1 MTTLPPRILVL
12 SWLGLLALLTLTVF
26 LSYQPLGNFNLV
38 VALAIACTKVFMV
51 AAIFMELRE
60 RSALTIAFAGAGLF
74 WLAILIWLAGIDFVT
89 RIAVLG
95 P

>member
-1 MTTLPPRILVL
+1 MILPGMGLV
-12 SWLGLLALLTLTVF
+12 S
-26 LSYQPLGNFNLV
+26 NLV
-38 VALAIACTKVFMV
+38 VALAIASTKVFIV

-60 RSALTIAFAGAGLF
+60 RRALTIAFAGAGLV

-89 RIAVLG
+89 RIAVPG